1 MYNTVWLRRSF
12 KSLFCFNKPL
22 VYFDNAST
30 TQKPLFL
37 LDIIKHINNYSVYTR
52 CVGYQPTSLTTVLR
66 KSNEYIKSTYSVN
79 NDYTWIPFKS
89 SMDAINTIYNS
100 YWSNKQGTRILT
112 CIDSEHLV
120 FTPIFGRTNAFD
132 LAVIGLDPD
141 LIPNIRQYLSNIT
154 NNISLIILNHMSNVV
169 GLLIPIRLYV
179 YFKCPNTALII
190 DGTQAASHFN
200 INIESINCDVYLIS
214 SDNIY
219 TFPNICLCFIKLKLL
234 TNLNQLALD
243 YKGVHKLSLNPFNC
257 ILNITPITY
266 QSHSPK
272 ALDIINLTEILKWKQ
287 RFNLNHEE
295 HICKYL

>member
-1 MYNTVWLRRSF
+1 MHNIIWLRKSF

-37 LDIIKHINNYSVYTR
+37 LDVFKHINYGVCTEF
-52 CVGYQPTSLTTVLR
+52 VGYQPTSLTTILK
-66 KSNEYIKSTYSVN
+66 KSNKCIKSIYSMN
-79 NDYTWIPFKS
+79 NDYTWMTFKS
-89 SMDAINTIYNS
+89 SMDAINAIYNS

-112 CIDSEHLV
+112 CIDSEHST
-120 FTPIFGRTNAFD
+120 FSPIFGKANAFNLD
-132 LAVIGLDPD
+132 VIGLDPD

-154 NNISLIILNHMSNVV
+154 NNISLIILNHMSDVV
-169 GLLIPIRLYV
+169 GLLIPIRLYAV
-179 YFKCPNTALII
+179 FKRPNTALII

-234 TNLNQLALD
+234 TNLDQLALN

-266 QSHSPK
+266 QSHSSNV
-272 ALDIINLTEILKWKQ
+272 LDIIGLTEVLKWKQ